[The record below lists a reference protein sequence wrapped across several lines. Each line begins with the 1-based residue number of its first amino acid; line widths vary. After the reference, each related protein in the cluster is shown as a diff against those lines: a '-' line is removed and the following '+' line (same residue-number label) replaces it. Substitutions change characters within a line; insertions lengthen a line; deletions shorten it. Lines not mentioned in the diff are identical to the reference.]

1 MAPVVLEVASQ
12 VYFVEASD
20 VNFVLIVDGD
30 EVTVVDSGYPRD
42 RNLVEASVREIGRS
56 LADVA
61 AMLLTHA
68 HVDHIGSAE
77 WMRQDLGVPI
87 HCHTDE
93 AAQARGEL
101 EQRISE
107 QAILV
112 RLWRPG
118 VLTFMLNVVAKGGLN
133 PTHVTEVS
141 TFSDGA
147 QLDVPGQPV
156 AVHTPGHTSGHV
168 GFHVPDRGVLITG
181 DALIT
186 VDVWDRSNRGP
197 QVIKA
202 PFNHDHNQAVD
213 SLQRFA
219 ELDAQAVIPG
229 HGRPYRGSPA
239 QAVEEARRR
248 P

>member
-101 EQRISE
+101 KQRISE

>member
-30 EVTVVDSGYPRD
+30 EVTLVDSGYPKD

-56 LADVA
+56 LADVV

-87 HCHTDE
+87 HCHSDE

-107 QAILV
+107 QDILV

-186 VDVWDRSNRGP
+186 VDVWDRTDRGP
-197 QVIKA
+197 QVIRA
-202 PFNHDHNQAVD
+202 PFNHDHSQAVD

-219 ELDAQAVIPG
+219 ELDGQAVIPG

-239 QAVEEARRR
+239 QAVEEARRH